1 MANPKHYALLIG
13 IDHYFEYRLPSG
25 VYYPKL
31 GGCVR
36 DITKVYNFLTERIK
50 IDPANII
57 KLTASLG
64 GANPVE
70 PESEW
75 PTYNNMIAAFD
86 ELTTKVNK
94 GDQVYIQYS
103 GHGGRTT
110 TMFPAI
116 KGPNEFDEAL
126 VPLDIGKAGDPDAR
140 YLRDAEIHKLIK
152 RLLAEEVRLTVV
164 FDCCHSGGATRNS
177 GGAVK
182 RGIGKADSSPA
193 PTDSKV
199 APLNELIAD
208 WPVDEAANSRVAVG
222 VASRNAESQSEW
234 RFETKGYTLFAAC
247 RANESAFEYPFNGRE
262 SNGAL
267 TYWLLDT
274 LSNAGPDFT
283 WKMAADRVTAK
294 VHGQFAA
301 QMPMLQG
308 EIDYKVF
315 GNDRLSNQFA
325 VAVLDVNNNRGEV
338 RLAAGE
344 AHGLGEGTQ
353 FVVYPVGTTEFDD
366 GAARPQLELTH
377 VQDVQSWAKL
387 VKGDIGDVEAGSQAV
402 MLNTTDVKLQRD
414 IRVEIDDGAL
424 KAEVERAIAAHGQG
438 FVTLATGTV
447 DEYVIQVNEG
457 AFVIAD
463 TAGQPLPKLRPPL
476 QVGADG
482 AIEQLVKRLVHL
494 VKYQNVLM
502 LDMPDPSARTKLQV
516 DLEKPGE
523 TIQPGDQVQ
532 LKITNTQ
539 QPNPADINDPARV
552 LNVAVFVLSSDWSA
566 AQVFP
571 QGTPFEPVD
580 PGKSIDL
587 DFEAYLP
594 EGEDESHDTFKVF
607 ATRDA
612 TDFRWLE
619 LSALDEPPIER
630 AGMRD
635 AITNPLEQLLASVT
649 GNKTD
654 MRAVKLTKAST
665 QQASWATAKVE
676 MVVKAGV

>member
-1 MANPKHYALLIG
+1 MSDNKHYALLIG
-13 IDHYFEYRLPSG
+13 VDHYFEYRLPG
-25 VYYPKL
+25 GIYYPKL

-50 IDPANII
+50 IPSGNIT
-57 KLTASLG
+57 KLTASRG

-70 PESEW
+70 PESQW
-75 PTYNNMIAAFD
+75 PTYNNIVAAFAD
-86 ELTTKVNK
+86 LTAKVQE

-110 TMFPAI
+110 TMFPAV
-116 KGPNEFDEAL
+116 KGDGEFDEAL
-126 VPLDIGKAGDPDAR
+126 VPLDIGKPGDDDAR
-140 YLRDAEIHKLIK
+140 YLRDAEIYELLQ
-152 RLLAEEVRLTVV
+152 RLVAKKVRLTVV
-164 FDCCHSGGATRNS
+164 FDCCHSGGATRDS

-182 RGIGKADSSPA
+182 RGIGQADTSPA
-193 PTDSKV
+193 PADSKV
-199 APLNELIAD
+199 APINELIAD
-208 WPVDEAANSRVAVG
+208 WPRDDAASSRVAAG
-222 VASRNAESQSEW
+222 VASRNAQSQSEW

-267 TYWLLDT
+267 TYWLIDT

-315 GNDRLSNQFA
+315 GSDRLSNQFA
-325 VAVLDVNNNRGEV
+325 VAVLEVNNSNNEA
-338 RLAAGE
+338 RLAAGA
-344 AHGLGEGTQ
+344 AHGLSEGTR
-353 FVVYPVGTTEFDD
+353 FAIYPVGTTDFGD
-366 GAARPQLELTH
+366 GNDRPQLELTR
-377 VQDVQSWAKL
+377 VQDVQSWAT
-387 VKGDIGDVEAGSQAV
+387 VVEGDISDIEAGAQAV

-414 IRVEIDDGAL
+414 VRVEIDDAAL
-424 KAEVERAIAAHGQG
+424 KATVEQAITEHGQG
-438 FVTLATGTV
+438 FVTLATGAV
-447 DEYVIQVNEG
+447 DEYVIQVNDG

-463 TAGQPLPKLRPPL
+463 TAGAPLPKLRPPL
-476 QVGADG
+476 RIDADD
-482 AIEQLVKRLVHL
+482 AMAQLVKRLVHL

-502 LDMPDPSARTKLQV
+502 LDMPDPAARTKLQV
-516 DLEKPGE
+516 DLETPHA
-523 TIQPGDQVQ
+523 IVRPGDQVK

-539 QPNPADINDPARV
+539 EPNPSDINDPARV
-552 LNVAVFVLSSDWSA
+552 LNVAVFVLSSDWSVS
-566 AQVFP
+566 QVFP
-571 QGTPFEPVD
+571 QSTPFEPVD
-580 PGKSIDL
+580 PAKSIDL

-594 EGEDESHDTFKVF
+594 EGETESHDTFKIF

-630 AGMRD
+630 ASMRD

-649 GNKTD
+649 GANTN

-676 MVVKAGV
+676 MVVKV